1 MKQTIKIAIFHCG
14 FIYSGGGE
22 RIVLEEAKG
31 LKKRGYIVEVF
42 APTLDRKLCY
52 PEDVKN
58 LKVKTFLPQLPSF
71 IPGRHAIL
79 MVLSSVLAPLF
90 ALRFLDI
97 DIFVG
102 ENQPGAWIAY
112 CVSKVLRKPYIV
124 YTNWPNRLLYPRKV
138 DQRVN
143 WENLSEYYFIDN
155 LIKRMKFFV
164 SWADHA
170 SFTKGKFMLVNGSY
184 IKRVIENIYMHKT
197 IACPAGSHAQDFEKL
212 RVNPHTAYEGIL
224 EIKNVKGDIF
234 KIKRPF
240 VLLTNRHVPQKE
252 FEYGL
257 EAFRKV
263 LDKYPDINLVIP
275 GTHTFYTQRLF
286 KLVKKLKIQR
296 FVIFTGQISE
306 VSLQNLYRN
315 AAVYIYTAPEEDFGM
330 GVIEAMAWG
339 VPVVAWNN
347 AGPTTTVVN
356 SKTGFLAKPFDV
368 PDFAGKILKAIE
380 NPKKRRQMGRSA
392 WEHVKTNFSWDKH
405 VNILEKKINESVQQ

>member
-124 YTNWPNRLLYPRKV
+124 YMNQPNRLLYSRKIDREV
-138 DQRVN
+138 KWQ
-143 WENLSEYYFIDN
+143 NLKEYYFIDN
-155 LIKRMKFFV
+155 LIKRMKRFV
-164 SWADHA
+164 SWADRV
-170 SFTKGKFMLVNGSY
+170 SFTSG
-184 IKRVIENIYMHKT
+184 RVILGNGNYIGKIIEKIYHCST
-197 IACPAGSHAQDFEKL
+197 VACPAGAYVQSLNTKTQSHKGKLKVENLNGKIFEI
-212 RVNPHTAYEGIL
+212 N
-224 EIKNVKGDIF
+224 
-234 KIKRPF
+234 RPYI
-240 VLLTNRHVPQKE
+240 LLTNRHEPQKK
-252 FEYGL
+252 FKYAI
-257 EAFRKV
+257 EAMEILLKKLPKV
-263 LDKYPDINLVIP
+263 SLVIP
-275 GTHTFYTQRLF
+275 GPFTEYTLDLLG
-286 KLVKKLKIQR
+286 LVKSSGISKNVLFPGQVSEETLQKLYQK
-296 FVIFTGQISE
+296 
-306 VSLQNLYRN
+306 
-315 AAVYIYTAPEEDFGM
+315 ACVYIYTAPEEDFGM

-347 AGPTTTVVN
+347 AGPTTTII
-356 SKTGFLAKPFDV
+356 SGKTGFLANPFDIS
-368 PDFAGKILKAIE
+368 DFAQKISTLLQDQKLRNRMGK
-380 NPKKRRQMGRSA
+380 SA
-392 WEHVKTNFSWDKH
+392 WEQVKANFSWDKH
-405 VNILEKKINESVQQ
+405 VDIIDKVVKEVLN